1 MCFKHAWVET
11 NIPVKSE
18 KKKFKTIYARRRH
31 AIFRKMKGRKCNN
44 KIQELQEQLRKTYD
58 EEKRDEECR
67 AVKCI
72 KNNPKYFY
80 KFVKSHCTKKEEVAD
95 LKSKSGHMIHEDE
108 DKANCLRI
116 QYASVFSNPIDDK
129 DIALKDKFTD
139 SEISDF
145 ILDEATLIS
154 AVKELKQNT
163 SPGPD
168 KFPSILLK
176 QIIHTVSK
184 PLTQILQQ
192 TIDLNEILSTVY

>member
-1 MCFKHAWVET
+1 
-11 NIPVKSE
+11 
-18 KKKFKTIYARRRH
+18 
-31 AIFRKMKGRKCNN
+31 
-44 KIQELQEQLRKTYD
+44 
-58 EEKRDEECR
+58 
-67 AVKCI
+67 
-72 KNNPKYFY
+72 
-80 KFVKSHCTKKEEVAD
+80 
-95 LKSKSGHMIHEDE
+95 MIHEDE
-108 DKANCLRI
+108 DKTNCLRI